1 MSKNKRRKFGE
12 KELQKLQRQETV
24 FNNNNK
30 KTREMKIQTL
40 DTIFAHLD

>member
-24 FNNNNK
+24 FNNNK
-30 KTREMKIQTL
+30 KKLEK
-40 DTIFAHLD
+40 